1 MQGEEKEE
9 KEEKDEKDEKV
20 ETEEREQKEEN
31 EEKVEKKNEDGLM
44 RRLVEEKERLVAE
57 LKNGLKEKD
66 RLVSN
71 LQTQLQVSQ
80 SRAEEFKLT
89 VEEQVSSV
97 VNIFQLPQKIMI

>member
-1 MQGEEKEE
+1 MQGEEKE
-9 KEEKDEKDEKV
+9 
-20 ETEEREQKEEN
+20 
-31 EEKVEKKNEDGLM
+31 
-44 RRLVEEKERLVAE
+44 
-57 LKNGLKEKD
+57 D

-97 VNIFQLPQKIMI
+97 VNFFQLPQKIMI